1 VDLLLGHALLNPPD
15 WDASSLYRGARVP
28 RPGRILRFVRREFSL
43 AFVLGSLIVYAVAV
57 HFVTV
62 VPDGAHERA
71 TLRADYESME
81 KALKLYRLQT
91 GDYPRS
97 LEELWNPTEAAI
109 VEHGYFLEQRPRDP
123 WGRPYRY
130 RATRVL
136 DATSTPRTC
145 AAWQIPHGCPTP
157 GRAVQASYFGA
168 LARTPDDTP
177 ALYSLGADGQPG
189 GEGEDADWL
198 WAHGYVQGV
207 DWQGEVESDLRV
219 IRRAIG
225 AWEQAHPG
233 SRLSDLHQLPDYAR
247 RLDPWGTPYVF
258 LPETSLGSASAG
270 FAGRHDP
277 GYYVLFSLGAD
288 RAWGGQGLDG
298 ERGWSS
304 RTGAFSPEAPLAAGE
319 RSVLPGI
326 LAGASVILL
335 PSGVLLL
342 LAWVRLRRRRL
353 NAVPPPEVL
362 VSLGGRCAYCHDD
375 GFGVV
380 APCPGCG
387 SLLHGS
393 CWLEVEECPTLG
405 CGARPNASFALRRPP
420 ATIKAGEA
428 EVLAAPPALAD
439 ALPRSA

>member
-1 VDLLLGHALLNPPD
+1 MSP
-15 WDASSLYRGARVP
+15 
-28 RPGRILRFVRREFSL
+28 PGRIFRCARRELSL
-43 AFVLGSLIVYAVAV
+43 TLLLSPLIVCAVAWQ
-57 HFVTV
+57 FVTV
-62 VPDGAHERA
+62 VPAGAVERA
-71 TLRADYESME
+71 RLRADFESLGT
-81 KALKLYRLQT
+81 ALKLYRLKA
-91 GDYPRS
+91 GAYPRALEQLWTPHDPS
-97 LEELWNPTEAAI
+97 LTGEGD
-109 VEHGYFLEQRPRDP
+109 VFLERQPLDP

-130 RATRVL
+130 RASRVL
-136 DATSTPRTC
+136 EATSTPRTC
-145 AAWQIPHGCPTP
+145 AAWRIPHGCPTP
-157 GRAVQASYFGA
+157 GRPVQASYFGA

-177 ALYSLGADGQPG
+177 ALYSFGADGVPG
-189 GEGEDADWL
+189 GEGEDADSL
-198 WAHGYVQGV
+198 WARGYWCPP

-225 AWEQAHPG
+225 AWEQTHPG
-233 SRLSDLHQLPDYAR
+233 SRLSDLHQLPEYAR

-258 LPETSLGSASAG
+258 LPETSLGAAGAG

-304 RTGAFSPEAPLAAGE
+304 RTGAFSPETPLAAGE
-319 RSVLPGI
+319 RSVVPGI

-335 PSGVLLL
+335 PGGVLLL
-342 LAWVRLRRRRL
+342 LAWVRLRRSRL
-353 NAVPPPEVL
+353 HAALPPEVL

-393 CWLEVEECPTLG
+393 CWLEVEGCPTLG

-428 EVLAAPPALAD
+428 EVLAAPPALAE